1 MQTPCPDLNWTL
13 WCHLQFL
20 TSWKTEQ
27 AISHLKANA
36 RRRESRLKHC
46 FEINACSMPGIARTY
61 FSKDWIAFIS
71 SSWWSPPQ
79 KPIAPCM
86 ADSKLVAR
94 LASRTR
100 PSSILSTFWVMLQLQ
115 YWHCYSIIPRSTS
128 IALRMDSRI
137 WAAPLIGG
145 TPKISPTCDA
155 SSRTAELDLNT
166 SLRPSRDCFGER
178 FIYKSLSIEM
188 KTLEWKGGAQRSQ
201 RVG

>member
-1 MQTPCPDLNWTL
+1 MICSELDEGRPLISHRQLIETHTKFLDFFQYATIISRRKVSKPHSLLRGVCHDEHPSLGIIHSCSSKSMRPYRNLPGTMQTPCPNLNWTL

-46 FEINACSMPGIARTY
+46 FEINAYSISGIARTY

-100 PSSILSTFWVMLQLQ
+100 PSSILSTF
-115 YWHCYSIIPRSTS
+115 
-128 IALRMDSRI
+128 
-137 WAAPLIGG
+137 
-145 TPKISPTCDA
+145 
-155 SSRTAELDLNT
+155 
-166 SLRPSRDCFGER
+166 
-178 FIYKSLSIEM
+178 
-188 KTLEWKGGAQRSQ
+188 
-201 RVG
+201 